1 MSSEEVFSALSSIE
15 SEILA
20 STLTTQKLVKDR
32 DKLLFRIGVMEITL
46 AQKFVYV
53 RGVRMILVNK

>member
-1 MSSEEVFSALSSIE
+1 MSSEEFFSALSSIE

-20 STLTTQKLVKDR
+20 STFTTQKLVKDR
-32 DKLLFRIGVMEITL
+32 DKLLFSICVMEIIL
-46 AQKFVYV
+46 AQRFVYV